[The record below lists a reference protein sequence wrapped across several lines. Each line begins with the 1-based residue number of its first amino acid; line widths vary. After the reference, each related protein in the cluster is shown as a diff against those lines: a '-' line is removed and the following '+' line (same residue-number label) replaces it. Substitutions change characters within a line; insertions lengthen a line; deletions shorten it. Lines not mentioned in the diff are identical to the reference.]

1 MLIMSLYETFEYA
14 FCYNDEKKEQL
25 QRFSLVRQA
34 QALSRRLFD
43 RGGRVDR
50 SIIVK
55 EKNNFGFQHSIEVYF
70 VPFICIRTYAKNQSD
85 QIMFSDLSTISKF

>member
-43 RGGRVDR
+43 RGGRDATQ
-50 SIIVK
+50 S
-55 EKNNFGFQHSIEVYF
+55 ESTGLLEEIEMVETQA
-70 VPFICIRTYAKNQSD
+70 PDNS
-85 QIMFSDLSTISKF
+85 S